1 MTIELSIG
9 RIASDASSPR
19 AVSRR
24 HVMVGAAGLSFA
36 FVLGAPGRATA
47 TMLAGERA
55 GKALSPWVS
64 IATDGTITIMS
75 PAVEMGQGSMTSLP
89 LIIAEELDADWT
101 KVAVVPAPPVE
112 AIYGNPGFGGM
123 MYTAGSNAVT
133 SYFRPLR
140 TFGAQVR
147 RVLID
152 NAARHLAVPAEEL
165 TTEPSAVV
173 HARSGRRLGYGEIAA
188 FAQVPAKAPDIKPE
202 ELKKSSDFR
211 LIGKDVMRIEL
222 PMKVNGGARYAIDQQ
237 VPGMMYGAVIRAPV
251 EGAAP
256 EKVNDA
262 KAKAVTGVI
271 AVVMLPYGVGVLAET
286 AWAAFAGRNALEIT
300 WTRQGKAWG
309 FDSDKAVEVFAATAR
324 DPNAQATDWSK
335 VGDVRAEMPK
345 AASFMEAEYRCDYAY
360 HAQMEPLNATA
371 SVSPSGDAA
380 EIWCGTQSQTMA
392 VEAVAKALG
401 IPRDQVKLHDTLLGG
416 GFGRRGHRD
425 EEFIVDAVLMSKAA
439 KRPVK
444 VMWTRE
450 DDVHNGRQRPL
461 SAHYI
466 RAGFDAAGKLMAW
479 HHRVAGDRVT
489 PYMDPVRYEKGGR
502 KDFILMLGTDLK
514 GYDVPHQLIEQLYED
529 SGVRTSPLRG
539 IGFTANK
546 FATETFMDEI
556 ARKHG
561 IDPVK
566 FRLDLMQSSPRATKV
581 VERAAQMADWGRKRE
596 GRGLGFAYIDYSGS
610 QVAGI
615 AEVSLDRRSGQI
627 KVHDFWCA
635 IDCGIAVQPDNVVAQ
650 TESSIV
656 YGLGMALTER
666 ITIKDGAVEQSNF
679 YDYRVPRMNEVPM
692 MHVEVIV
699 TDNHPTGAGQ
709 MATPLVA
716 PAISSAIAAL
726 TGTRLR
732 HTPFT
737 PERVMKALG

>member
-9 RIASDASSPR
+9 RIAPDASPPR

-24 HVMVGAAGLSFA
+24 QVMVGAAGLSFA

-147 RVLID
+147 RVLIH
-152 NAARHLAVPAEEL
+152 NAARHLAVPIEEL
-165 TTEPSAVV
+165 STEPSVVV
-173 HARSGRRLGYGEIAA
+173 HAKSGRRLGYDEIAA
-188 FAQVPAKAPDIKPE
+188 FALVPDKAPDIKPE
-202 ELKKSSDFR
+202 ELKKRSDFR
-211 LIGKDVMRIEL
+211 LIGKDVTRIEL

-237 VPGMMYGAVIRAPV
+237 VPGMVYGAVIRAPV

-256 EKVNDA
+256 EQVNDA
-262 KAKAVTGVI
+262 TAKAVTGVI

-309 FDSDKAVEVFAATAR
+309 FDSDKAVELFAATAR

-425 EEFIVDAVLMSKAA
+425 EEFIIDAVLMSKAA

-466 RAGFDAAGKLMAW
+466 RAGFDATGKLMAW

-556 ARKHG
+556 ARKQG

-566 FRLDLMQSSPRATKV
+566 FRLDLMKSSPRATTV

-627 KVHDFWCA
+627 MVHDFWCV

-692 MHVEVIV
+692 MQVEVIV

-726 TGTRLR
+726 TGRRLR

>member
-9 RIASDASSPR
+9 RIAPDASSPR

-36 FVLGAPGRATA
+36 FVLGVPGRATA

-75 PAVEMGQGSMTSLP
+75 PAAEMGQGSMTSLP

-133 SYFRPLR
+133 SYFRPPR

-152 NAARHLAVPAEEL
+152 NAARHLAVPIEEL
-165 TTEPSAVV
+165 STEPSLVE
-173 HARSGRRLGYGEIAA
+173 HAKSGRRLGYDEIAA
-188 FAQVPAKAPDIKPE
+188 FAQVPDKAPDIKPE
-202 ELKKSSDFR
+202 ELKKRSDFR

-256 EKVNDA
+256 DQVNDA

-324 DPNAQATDWSK
+324 ENAQATDWSK

-514 GYDVPHQLIEQLYED
+514 GYGVPHQLIEQLYED

-566 FRLDLMQSSPRATKV
+566 FLLMQSSPRATTV

>member
-1 MTIELSIG
+1 MTQHWIESITV
-9 RIASDASSPR
+9 DPSPHR
-19 AVSRR
+19 VVSRR
-24 HVMVGAAGLSFA
+24 EVMIGAAGLSFA
-36 FVLGAPGRATA
+36 VALGVNGRAPAAVLGT
-47 TMLAGERA
+47 ERA

-64 IATDGTITIMS
+64 IATDGTITVMS
-75 PAVEMGQGSMTSLP
+75 PATEMGQGSMTSLP
-89 LIIAEELDADWT
+89 LIIAEELDADWS
-101 KVAVVPAPPVE
+101 KVSIVPAPPVG
-112 AIYGNPGFGGM
+112 AIYGNPGFGGE
-123 MYTAGSNAVT
+123 MYTAASNAVT

-147 RVLID
+147 RVLLD
-152 NAARHLAVPAEEL
+152 NAAKKLGVAVEEL
-165 TTEPSAVV
+165 NTEPSVVV
-173 HARSGRRLGYGEIAA
+173 HAKSGRRLGYGDIAA
-188 FAQVPAKAPDIKPE
+188 FAEFPDKPPEIKPE
-202 ELKKSSDFR
+202 QLKKTSEFR
-211 LIGKDVMRIEL
+211 LIGKDVMRVEL
-222 PMKVNGGARYAIDQQ
+222 PMKVNGSAKYAIDQQ
-237 VPGMMYGAVIRAPV
+237 VPGMIYGTVIRAPV
-251 EGAAP
+251 EGSAP
-256 EKVNDA
+256 DKVNDA
-262 KAKAVTGVI
+262 KAKAVAGVI
-271 AVVMLPYGVGVLAET
+271 AVVRLPYGVGVLAET
-286 AWAAFAGRNALEIT
+286 AWAAFAGRQALEIT
-300 WTRQGKAWG
+300 WTRQGQAWG
-309 FDSDKAVEVFAATAR
+309 FDSDKGMELFAAAAR
-324 DPNAQATDWSK
+324 DPKAEATDWSK
-335 VGDVRAEMPK
+335 AGDVRTEMPK
-345 AASFMEAEYRCDYAY
+345 SASFMEAEYRCDYAY

-371 SVSPSGDAA
+371 AVSPAGDAA

-392 VEAVAKALG
+392 VEAVGKVLG
-401 IPRDQVKLHDTLLGG
+401 ISREKVKLHDMLLGG

-425 EEFIVDAVLMSKAA
+425 EEFIVDAVLMSKEA

-450 DDVHNGRQRPL
+450 DDVHNGRHRPI

-466 RAGFDAAGKLMAW
+466 KAGFDGSGRLMAW

-489 PYMDPVRYEKGGR
+489 PYNDPVRYEERGR

-514 GYDVPHQLIEQLYED
+514 GYDVPHQLIEQIYED

-556 ARKHG
+556 ALKRG

-566 FRLDLMQSSPRATKV
+566 FRLDLMKSAPRAVNV
-581 VERAAQMADWGRKRE
+581 VERVAQMADWGRKRE

-615 AEVSLDRRSGQI
+615 AEVSLDRRSGEI

-635 IDCGIAVQPDNVVAQ
+635 IDCGIAVQPDNIAAQ

-679 YDYRVPRMNEVPM
+679 YDYRVPRMNEVPL
-692 MHVEVIV
+692 MHIEVV
-699 TDNHPTGAGQ
+699 QTDNHPTGAGQ

-726 TGTRLR
+726 AGVRLR

-737 PERVMKALG
+737 PERVAKALG